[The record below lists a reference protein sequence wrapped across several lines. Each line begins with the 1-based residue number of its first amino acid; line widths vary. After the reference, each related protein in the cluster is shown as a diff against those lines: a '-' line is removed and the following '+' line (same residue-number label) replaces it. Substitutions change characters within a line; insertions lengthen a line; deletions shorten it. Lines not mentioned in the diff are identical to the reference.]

1 MYFQKERN
9 TLTFKPCGFKKNV
22 NFTFADGGLSVCS
35 TCKRNCKTKYQCR
48 TRDAHCS
55 PPIRET
61 FIGIILDESCT
72 DDHERLKDVSF
83 VTKRIDAQ
91 PCKVKLDHLDA
102 SLPVCSKCEAKNYSR
117 THCRLR
123 KKHQELPWTTTC
135 FYLTA
140 SDERNEQRPELGYT
154 SSKFPEIGN
163 CLKKRK
169 LNTDGEESR
178 EQKKALVPG
187 LNSEKR
193 HFVPKSRAFLA
204 RICTVKNTLDVS
216 YFLLDEDTTKL
227 LDCLPFSLIFLSLL
241 YIFRGLILMNSP
253 I

>member
-1 MYFQKERN
+1 MYFQKEKN

-61 FIGIILDESCT
+61 FIAIILHESCV
-72 DDHERLKDVSF
+72 DGHERLEDLSF
-83 VTKRIDAQ
+83 VAKRIDTQ
-91 PCKVKLDHLDA
+91 PCKVQLDNLDA

-117 THCRLR
+117 SHCRLR

-140 SDERNEQRPELGYT
+140 PTERYEQLSELGCA
-154 SSKFPEIGN
+154 SPNFPEIGN
-163 CLKKRK
+163 YFKKRR
-169 LNTDGEESR
+169 LNNNCKDC
-178 EQKKALVPG
+178 
-187 LNSEKR
+187 SEKKKTMSSSLNPEKQCL
-193 HFVPKSRAFLA
+193 VPKSRAFLA
-204 RICTVKNTLDVS
+204 RICTARNSLDVS
-216 YFLLDEDTTKL
+216 YFLLEKDTTKL
-227 LDCLPFSLIFLSLL
+227 FSCLIFSHIFLSLRYKNL
-241 YIFRGLILMNSP
+241 EA
-253 I
+253 